1 MSSVNLGVNLGVNLE
16 DCVAHLS
23 RSAAFR
29 SKRDIARVAARL
41 DAAPAAATRW
51 QAGGGRILLG
61 DDTAAIPDGS
71 GYLLFAAEGILPAL
85 LDRDPYF
92 AGWCSVMVNVSDVA
106 AMGGHPLA
114 VLDVY
119 FHSGASDVEAVL
131 TGMREACATYRVPL
145 VGGHTTRSE
154 DGPHALAVAIVGR
167 ADHLLTSFD
176 AREGDDVLV
185 ALDMRGRY
193 HGDFPFWNATAGRSP
208 EELRDALA
216 VFGELAASG
225 DVHACKDVSNAGI
238 AGTLLMLLEAS
249 GAGAALDLD
258 RLPRPNGADMAR
270 WLLTFPSYGFVLTAA
285 PERAGRAM
293 ALFRERGI
301 ACERVGRVDR
311 SHQLRLTSGGGEAL
325 LWDLARQPFT
335 GFGPERAA

>member
-1 MSSVNLGVNLGVNLE
+1 MKALDLDE
-16 DCVAHLS
+16 CVAQLS

-29 SKRDIARVAARL
+29 SKRDIARVAARV
-41 DAAPAAATRW
+41 DAAPSAAERW
-51 QAGGGRILLG
+51 RRRDDAGGRILIG
-61 DDTAAIPDGS
+61 DDAAAIPDGA

-85 LDRDPYF
+85 LERDPYF

-106 AMGGHPLA
+106 AMGGYPLA

-119 FHSGASDVEAVL
+119 FHDGAADVEAVIS
-131 TGMREACATYRVPL
+131 GIQEACTTYGVPL
-145 VGGHTTRSE
+145 VGGHTSRSDE
-154 DGPHALAVAIVGR
+154 GPHALAVAILGR
-167 ADHLLTSFD
+167 ADRLMTSFD

-185 ALDMRGRY
+185 AVDLRGRY
-193 HGDFPFWNATAGRSP
+193 HGDFPFWNATAGRGP
-208 EELRDALA
+208 QDLRDDLGL
-216 VFGELAASG
+216 FGALAASG

-249 GAGAALDLD
+249 GAGGVLDLD
-258 RLPRPNGADMAR
+258 RVPRPAFDGIDMAR
-270 WLLTFPSYGFVLTAA
+270 WLLAFPSYGFVLTAA
-285 PERAGRAM
+285 PERSARTL

-311 SHQLRLTSGGGEAL
+311 SRQLRLAAGEHDAL

-335 GFGPERAA
+335 GFGPRRSS